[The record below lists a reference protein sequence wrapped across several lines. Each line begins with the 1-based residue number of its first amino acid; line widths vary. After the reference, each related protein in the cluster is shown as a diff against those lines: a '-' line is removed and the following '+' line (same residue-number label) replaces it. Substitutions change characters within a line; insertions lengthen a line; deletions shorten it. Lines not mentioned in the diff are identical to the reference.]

1 MFENLKGDLKTKMDK
16 VLEVLHNEFGS
27 VRTGRASASLIEFI
41 QVDAYDGRMPINQ
54 LGTIAVQDRGSMLV
68 VNPWDKK
75 LLKEIEKAILQANIG
90 VTPYSDSDMVK
101 IPIPP
106 LSEERRREL
115 TKVVSQYAE
124 QAKVSLRNIRRDLLD
139 GVKAAEKDHK
149 ISEDELHRLSRD
161 IQKVTDEYVEK
172 ISSLAASKEKD
183 IMSF

>member
-90 VTPYSDSDMVK
+90 VTPYSDADMVK

-139 GVKAAEKDHK
+139 AVKAAEKDHK

-172 ISSLAASKEKD
+172 VSSLASSKEKD